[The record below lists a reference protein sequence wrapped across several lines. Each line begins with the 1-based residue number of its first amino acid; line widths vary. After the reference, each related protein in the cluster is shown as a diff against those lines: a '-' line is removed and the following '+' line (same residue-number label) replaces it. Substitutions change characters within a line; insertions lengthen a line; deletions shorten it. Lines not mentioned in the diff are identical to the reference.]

1 MKLIICLASCGFH
14 PKNHVLPFLG
24 EHFSDRLPQENFMI
38 YDASHS
44 LAALH
49 PQGKGF
55 FLTDTCSLNEDILN
69 RFSPEELE
77 YQKLWCGF
85 LKRFQKDVIEFQKKR

>member
-1 MKLIICLASCGFH
+1 
-14 PKNHVLPFLG
+14 
-24 EHFSDRLPQENFMI
+24 MI

-55 FLTDTCSLNEDILN
+55 FLTDTCSLNEDMLN

-85 LKRFQKDVIEFQKKR
+85 FDNIAIEARINPRLQNQNILKRFQKDVIEFQKKR